1 MEEGDGRT
9 PEGVYSIDRR
19 KVKSTFHRALH
30 VSYPNDDDLAQAKA
44 RSVSPGGDIMIHG
57 LPNGLGFLGKLHLKG
72 DWTAG
77 CIAVTNPQIEE
88 IWRAVPDGTKVEIV
102 P

>member
-1 MEEGDGRT
+1 
-9 PEGVYSIDRR
+9 
-19 KVKSTFHRALH
+19 
-30 VSYPNDDDLAQAKA
+30 
-44 RSVSPGGDIMIHG
+44 MIHG
-57 LPNGLGFLGKLHLKG
+57 LPDSLGFIGKLHLKY

-88 IWRAVPDGTKVEIV
+88 IWRNVPDGTKVEIV